1 MYIYIESLAPVP
13 LYLENPWNSLWR
25 QNIFVTKNILE
36 YLEGY
41 LDWIAWSSF
50 HSFKGTVSEFQ
61 ETLRFTTVPLKPLYQ
76 NQWCGKYCRF
86 SKLVLVFSS
95 CTLVIENP
103 QQKIISFRIYKH
115 WYQNH
120 AWSDKAFKGTVVH
133 QALSSLHGGSLDVM
147 LTVSLITAELK
158 RQ

>member
-1 MYIYIESLAPVP
+1 MYFYIESGPGPALSWKSM
-13 LYLENPWNSLWR
+13 EFSLWR

-50 HSFKGTVSEFQ
+50 HSFKGTVSKFQ
-61 ETLRFTTVPLKPLYQ
+61 VTLQFTTVPLKPLYQ

-120 AWSDKAFKGTVVH
+120 AR
-133 QALSSLHGGSLDVM
+133 LDISFQGYPCASGIVIFAWRV
-147 LTVSLITAELK
+147 T
-158 RQ
+158 